1 MLAVFRTCM
10 PATETPEHPSML
22 GNLTMPTNINI
33 VGVADVVVLV
43 PAFIGLLSTARLQ
56 PPQTAVLN

>member
-1 MLAVFRTCM
+1 M